1 MIEINAMWPLDDIDG
16 DAPDRNWEVFSVM
29 QTFEICTFFIWLW
42 LFSFKYF
49 TVSREIRMMFN
60 RER

>member
-16 DAPDRNWEVFSVM
+16 DNPDRNWEVFSVM
-29 QTFEICTFFIWLW
+29 QTFEISTFFIWLW

-49 TVSREIRMMFN
+49 TVSREIRLMFN
-60 RER
+60 R